1 MGASKIKVYT
11 ASQKSFARVAKAIGH
26 PARVAIIQYL
36 SKESYATNKDLIRIT
51 NLSETTVHQHLKELA
66 NAGLIAGRFI
76 ERQHHY
82 RILPSTFE
90 RIENLKKVIES

>member
-26 PARVAIIQYL
+26 PARVAIIQHL
-36 SKESYATNKDLIRIT
+36 SKENYATNKDLMRIT

-66 NAGLIAGRFI
+66 TAGLIAGRFI
-76 ERQHHY
+76 ERQHYY
-82 RILPSTFE
+82 RILPGTFE
-90 RIENLKKVIES
+90 RIENLKKVVES